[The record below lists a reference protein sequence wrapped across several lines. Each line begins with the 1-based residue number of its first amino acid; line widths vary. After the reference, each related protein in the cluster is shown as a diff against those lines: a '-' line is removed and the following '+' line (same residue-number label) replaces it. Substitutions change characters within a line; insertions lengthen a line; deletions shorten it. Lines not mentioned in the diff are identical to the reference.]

1 MATEK
6 QIAAN
11 QRNAKLSHGPTTEA
25 GLLASQINNFRHG
38 LAVKTHENF
47 GLLYDENPEKFDE
60 LLNSLRQEHNPTT
73 ETEGLL
79 VRRMAEYEW
88 LRARALRFQ
97 ADCLML
103 GEKSLDTAKLA
114 LFIRYQ
120 TTHERAFYKAL
131 NELQSLREQK
141 RNTEI
146 GIESQQLKQSACVRA
161 AEALNLK
168 KDAFNLKKEEFE
180 FKKETLQTK
189 KAALAAQPVPET
201 GSGGLQKAA

>member
-11 QRNAKLSHGPTTEA
+11 QRNAKLSHGPTSEA

-38 LAVKTHENF
+38 LAVKTHEHF

-146 GIESQQLKQSACVRA
+146 GIEAQQLKQSAEVRA
-161 AEALNLK
+161 SEAQNLK
-168 KDAFNLKKEEFE
+168 REEFLWKKEVFQM
-180 FKKETLQTK
+180 KKQ
-189 KAALAAQPVPET
+189 AQEQRNVAQVVPET
-201 GSGGLQKAA
+201 ASDGRKMAA

>member
-6 QIAAN
+6 QITAN

-38 LAVKTHENF
+38 LAVKTHEHF
-47 GLLYDENPEKFDE
+47 GFLFDENSEKFDE
-60 LLNSLRQEHNPTT
+60 LLNKLRQEHNPTT

-103 GEKSLDTAKLA
+103 GEKSVDTAKVA

-146 GIESQQLKQSACVRA
+146 GIEAQQLKQSADVRA
-161 AEALNLK
+161 VEAQNLK
-168 KDAFNLKKEEFE
+168 REELLLKKEIFQM
-180 FKKETLQTK
+180 KKQ
-189 KAALAAQPVPET
+189 AQERRKVAQVVPET
-201 GSGGLQKAA
+201 ASDGLEMAA